1 MSEPLLQPTPRVALV
16 VRDAFPLE
24 HHRVGTL
31 TVAAYRALPGE
42 ALSDGYASVLADADS
57 RAAGGPL
64 LVAVAGGEP
73 VGAVSLVLDERS
85 ALSEG
90 LEEGEAGIR
99 MLAVDPERWGL
110 GAGRALV
117 EACLER
123 ARAAG
128 KHRVVLHSTEWMTR
142 AHGLY
147 LRSGFVRTPAR
158 DVEVAPGFVLLC
170 FVAPLDVGAS

>member
-1 MSEPLLQPTPRVALV
+1 MSEGRVQPAPRAAVV
-16 VRDAFPLE
+16 VRDALPVE
-24 HHRVGTL
+24 HARVGAL

-42 ALSDGYASVLADADS
+42 ALSDGYAAVLADADS
-57 RAAGGPL
+57 RARGASL
-64 LVAVAGGEP
+64 LVAVAEDEL

-85 ALSEG
+85 ELSEG

-128 KHRVVLHSTEWMTR
+128 KRRVVLHSTEWMTR

-170 FVAPLDVGAS
+170 FVAPLDAGAR